1 MLQSETLPGL
11 VVRTQSG
18 FFDVETPRGEIRAR
32 LARGLT
38 RGRRK
43 GDAVA
48 LGDRVGLRVAADG
61 SAEVESVEPRVRSL
75 RRRAPGADREQVL
88 VANPDQALFV
98 FACRQPE
105 PNFGLL
111 DRYLVAAEQQGIP
124 ARICL
129 NKIDLGISGAARARF
144 EDYRGLGYPVDSTS
158 AETGEGIPE
167 LARALT
173 GKVTVLSG
181 LSGAGKSSLINRL
194 RPDLSLRTGEVGP
207 GRGEGRHTTVFS
219 ELLALPG
226 GGYVADTPGLRAFGL
241 WDIEPSELDGY
252 FPEMR
257 DRIAGCE
264 FRDCSHTHE
273 PGCAVRDAL
282 AQGLIHPDR
291 YASYV
296 NMRSGESDSGAR

>member
-1 MLQSETLPGL
+1 MPKSEILPGL

-18 FFDVETPRGEIRAR
+18 FFDIETTRGEIRAR

-61 SAEVESVEPRVRSL
+61 SAEVESVEPRLRSL
-75 RRRAPGADREQVL
+75 RRRAPGAEREQVL

-111 DRYLVAAEQQGIP
+111 DRYLVAAEQQEIP

-129 NKIDLGISGAARARF
+129 NKIDLGVSDAVRLRF
-144 EDYRGLGYPVDSTS
+144 EGYRGLGYAVDSTS

-167 LARALT
+167 LLRALA

-194 RPDLSLRTGEVGP
+194 RPDLSLRTGEVGLR
-207 GRGEGRHTTVFS
+207 RGEGRHTTVFS

-226 GGYVADTPGLRAFGL
+226 GGYVADTPGLRDFGL

-273 PGCAVRDAL
+273 PGCAIRAAL
-282 AQGLIHPDR
+282 EQGLIHPDR

-296 NMRSGESDSGAR
+296 NMRSGEID

>member
-1 MLQSETLPGL
+1 MPQSEVLPGL

-75 RRRAPGADREQVL
+75 RRRAPGAEREQVL

-129 NKIDLGISGAARARF
+129 NKIDLGITEAARARF
-144 EDYRGLGYPVDSTS
+144 EGYRGLGYPVDSTS

-167 LARALT
+167 LARALA

-194 RPDLSLRTGEVGP
+194 RPDLSLRTGEVGSR
-207 GRGEGRHTTVFS
+207 RGAGRHTTVFS

-282 AQGLIHPDR
+282 EQGLIHPDR

-296 NMRSGESDSGAR
+296 NMRSGESASGIR

>member
-1 MLQSETLPGL
+1 MPPSEVLPGR

-18 FFDVETPRGEIRAR
+18 FFDVETARGEIRAR

-61 SAEVESVEPRVRSL
+61 SAEVESVEPRLRSL
-75 RRRAPGADREQVL
+75 RRRAPGAEREQVL
-88 VANPDQALFV
+88 VANVDQALFV
-98 FACRQPE
+98 FACRQPD

-129 NKIDLGISGAARARF
+129 NKIDLGISEVVQARF
-144 EDYRGLGYPVDSTS
+144 EGYRGLGYPVDSTS

-167 LARALT
+167 LVRALA

-194 RPDLSLRTGEVGP
+194 RPDLSLRTGEVGLR
-207 GRGEGRHTTVFS
+207 RGAGRHTTVFS

-226 GGYVADTPGLRAFGL
+226 GGYVADTPGLRDFGL

-257 DRIAGCE
+257 DRIGGCE

-273 PGCAVRDAL
+273 PGCAVRAAL
-282 AQGLIHPDR
+282 ESGLIHPDR

-296 NMRSGESDSGAR
+296 NMRSGESDSSGG